1 MNFFLENIKLEKDSD
16 LSKNEKVEIKPQPM
30 FNSNPDEEYSL
41 FFVNNFWYLFF
52 RLHNILC
59 ERLSK
64 MHKRAQQIAAEE
76 VKENQTRNSSPSIL
90 LRLRNNRMY
99 YI

>member
-1 MNFFLENIKLEKDSD
+1 ML
-16 LSKNEKVEIKPQPM
+16 
-30 FNSNPDEEYSL
+30 NSNPDEEYSL

-64 MHKRAQQIAAEE
+64 MHKRAQQIAADE
-76 VKENQTRNSSPSIL
+76 VKENQNRNLSPSSL
-90 LRLRNNRMY
+90 LRLRNNRKY
-99 YI
+99 CNIWL